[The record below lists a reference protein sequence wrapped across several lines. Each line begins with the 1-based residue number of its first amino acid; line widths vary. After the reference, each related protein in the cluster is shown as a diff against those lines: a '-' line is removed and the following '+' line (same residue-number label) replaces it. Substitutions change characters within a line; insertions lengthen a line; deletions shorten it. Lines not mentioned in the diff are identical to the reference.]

1 MNNYMTREE
10 VKQLIMETTLDCL
23 WSISPLMVDDG
34 AKTAVVIYSTY
45 ANDGIRQLCKDLIE
59 RLEEDDDHDDH

>member
-10 VKQLIMETTLDCL
+10 VKQLIMETTLDSM
-23 WSISPLMVDDG
+23 WSITPLMADDKVKIG
-34 AKTAVVIYSTY
+34 AVIYSTY
-45 ANDGIRQLCKDLIE
+45 ANNGIRQLCKELIE